1 VEPYDIV
8 CIAQSS
14 WNGVWA
20 RPQQLMSR
28 FARHHRV
35 LFIRPI
41 SIAHLLTNPS
51 ERHWK
56 PFEWVGSNIWVYSPL
71 MLPFGRR
78 VPGVRR
84 LNEARILR
92 LVRRAIR
99 RLEFERFVLWL
110 YAPMS
115 QYLVSRLDESA
126 VVYDCTDA
134 WERFEKTPPSTIERD
149 RLLTAGADVLFVGT
163 STVYETRRNHN
174 RNCHLFTCAVDYEHF
189 AEVPSSSPEDIAGIP
204 HPIIGYTGLIDEAR
218 VDCQLLER
226 LARDHPE
233 WSIVL
238 VGPVQD
244 DVLLR
249 TLRHSNIHFL
259 GLKSYDELPRYVAAF
274 DVAVVPYKVNAATH
288 NINPTKLL
296 EYMAAGKPVVST
308 ALNEIKSFYLGR
320 LAVAESHDE
329 FVRSIERVLSGASAL
344 PIDANRALAADRS
357 WESVSNDMLRLLEAQ
372 LASQGEHQRM
382 PEEVQV

>member
-28 FARHHRV
+28 FARSHRV
-35 LFIRPI
+35 LFVRPI
-41 SIAHLLTNPS
+41 SLAHLLTKAG
-51 ERHWK
+51 ERNWK
-56 PFEWVGSNIWVYSPL
+56 PFEWVGSNLWVYSPL

-78 VPGVRR
+78 VPGVRQ

-92 LVRRAIR
+92 LVRRKVR
-99 RLEFERFVLWL
+99 ELGFERFVLWF

-115 QYLVSRLDESA
+115 QYLVGRLGESA

-134 WERFEKTPPSTIERD
+134 WERFEKTPTLTIERD
-149 RLLTAGADVLFVGT
+149 RLLTAQADVLFAGT
-163 STVYETRRNHN
+163 SKVYETRRERNP
-174 RNCHLFTCAVDYEHF
+174 NCHLFTCAVDYAHF
-189 AEVPSSSPEDIAGIP
+189 ADAPSAPPEDLAGIP
-204 HPIIGYTGLIDEAR
+204 RPIVGYTGLIDEAR
-218 VDCQLLER
+218 IDGELLRR
-226 LARDHPE
+226 LAREHPE

-249 TLRHSNIHFL
+249 ALRHPNIYFV

-274 DVAVVPYKVNAATH
+274 DVAMVPYKVDKATH

-308 ALNEIKSFYLGR
+308 ALDEIKRFYLDR
-320 LAVAESHDE
+320 LAIAESHDE
-329 FVRSIERVLSGASAL
+329 FSRSIERLLSGAATL
-344 PIDANRALAADRS
+344 PIDSNRALAADRS
-357 WESVSNDMLRLLEAQ
+357 WESVSDEMLRLVEAQ
-372 LASQGEHQRM
+372 LQSTD
-382 PEEVQV
+382 VQHPLVEAQL

>member
-28 FARHHRV
+28 FARGHRV
-35 LFIRPI
+35 LFVRPI
-41 SIAHLLTNPS
+41 SMAHLLTKAG
-51 ERHWK
+51 ERNWK
-56 PFEWVGSNIWVYSPL
+56 PFEWVGSNLWVYSPL

-78 VPGVRR
+78 VPGVRQ

-92 LVRRAIR
+92 LVRRKLR
-99 RLEFERFVLWL
+99 ELRFERFVLWF

-115 QYLVSRLDESA
+115 QYLAGRLGESA

-134 WERFEKTPPSTIERD
+134 WERFEKTPPLTIERD
-149 RLLTAGADVLFVGT
+149 RLLTAQADVLFAGT
-163 STVYETRRNHN
+163 NKVFETRRVWNP
-174 RNCHLFTCAVDYEHF
+174 NCHLFTCAVDYAHF
-189 AEVPSSSPEDIAGIP
+189 AEVPLGPPDDLAGIP
-204 HPIIGYTGLIDEAR
+204 RPIVGYAGLIDQAR
-218 VDCQLLER
+218 VDCELLER
-226 LARDHPE
+226 LAREHPE

-249 TLRHSNIHFL
+249 TLRHPNIHFL
-259 GLKSYDELPRYVAAF
+259 GLKSYEELPRYVAAF
-274 DVAVVPYKVNAATH
+274 DVAMVPYKVTAATH

-308 ALNEIKSFYLGR
+308 ALDEIRSFYVDR
-320 LAVAESHDE
+320 LAIAESHDE
-329 FVRSIERVLSGASAL
+329 FIGSVQRVLSDARAL
-344 PIDANRALAADRS
+344 PVNSNRLLAAERS
-357 WESVSNDMLRLLEAQ
+357 WESVSDAMLELVEAQ
-372 LASQGEHQRM
+372 LACDEAQ
-382 PEEVQV
+382 PTLEEAQV

>member
-1 VEPYDIV
+1 MEPYDIV

-28 FARHHRV
+28 FARQHRV
-35 LFIRPI
+35 LFVRPI

-51 ERHWK
+51 ERNWK
-56 PFEWVGSNIWVYSPL
+56 PFEWVESNLWVYSPL

-84 LNEARILR
+84 LNEARIVR

-99 RLEFERFVLWL
+99 RLGFERFVLWF

-115 QYLVSRLDESA
+115 QYLVGRLGESG

-149 RLLTAGADVLFVGT
+149 RLLTAQADVLFAAT
-163 STVYETRRNHN
+163 NKVYETRRARNP
-174 RNCHLFTCAVDYEHF
+174 NCHLFTCAVDYEHF
-189 AEVPSSSPEDIAGIP
+189 ADAPPGLPDDLAGLAR
-204 HPIIGYTGLIDEAR
+204 PIVGYTGLIDEAR
-218 VDCQLLER
+218 VDCELLR
-226 LARDHPE
+226 GLAREHPE

-238 VGPVQD
+238 VGPVQE

-249 TLRHSNIHFL
+249 ALRHPNIHFL
-259 GLKSYDELPRYVAAF
+259 GLKPYDELPRYVAAF
-274 DVAVVPYKVNAATH
+274 DVAIVPYRVSEATH

-308 ALNEIKSFYLGR
+308 ALDEIKSFYLDR
-320 LAVAESHDE
+320 LAIADSRDA
-329 FVRSIERVLSGASAL
+329 FVRSVERVLSGAMSL
-344 PIDANRALAADRS
+344 PIESNRALAADRS
-357 WESVSNDMLRLLEAQ
+357 WESVSTEMLQLVETHLETAE
-372 LASQGEHQRM
+372 APR
-382 PEEVQV
+382 

>member
-1 VEPYDIV
+1 
-8 CIAQSS
+8 
-14 WNGVWA
+14 
-20 RPQQLMSR
+20 MSR
-28 FARHHRV
+28 FAHHHRV
-35 LFIRPI
+35 LFVRPI
-41 SIAHLLTNPS
+41 SIAHLLTKPS

-56 PFEWVGSNIWVYSPL
+56 PFEWVDSNLWVSSPL

-92 LVRRAIR
+92 VVRLAIR
-99 RLEFERFVLWL
+99 RLGFERFVLWF

-115 QYLVSRLDESA
+115 QYLAGRLGESA

-149 RLLTAGADVLFVGT
+149 RVLTAQADVLFAGT
-163 STVYETRRNHN
+163 TKVYETRRERNP
-174 RNCHLFTCAVDYEHF
+174 NCHLFTCAVDFEHF
-189 AEVPSSSPEDIAGIP
+189 AEVPSGTPDDLVGIP
-204 HPIIGYTGLIDEAR
+204 HPIVGYTGLIDEAR
-218 VDCQLLER
+218 VDCRLIER
-226 LARDHPE
+226 LAREHPE

-249 TLRHSNIHFL
+249 ALRHPNIHFL

-274 DVAVVPYKVNAATH
+274 DAAIVPYRVNAATH
-288 NINPTKLL
+288 HINPTKLL

-308 ALNEIKSFYLGR
+308 ALDEIKSFYLNR
-320 LAVAESHDE
+320 LAIAESHDE
-329 FVRSIERVLSGASAL
+329 FIHSIERVLSNATVL
-344 PIDANRALAADRS
+344 PVESNRTLAATRS
-357 WESVSNDMLRLLEAQ
+357 WDSVSNAMLGIVEARLESGEVHD
-372 LASQGEHQRM
+372 ASEE
-382 PEEVQV
+382 PERPCERANV